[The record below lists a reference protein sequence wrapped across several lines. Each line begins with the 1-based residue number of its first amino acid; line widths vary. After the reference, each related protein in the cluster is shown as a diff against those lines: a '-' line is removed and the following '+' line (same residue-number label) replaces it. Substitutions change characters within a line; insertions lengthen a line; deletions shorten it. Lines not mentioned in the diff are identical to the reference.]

1 MCVHLPT
8 VISVDS
14 VLVFLGLELELRHH
28 LHLCILDLY
37 IHHLHLC
44 MLDLYIP
51 HLHLCMLDLYIPHLH
66 LCMLDLY
73 IPHLHLCMLD
83 LYIPHL
89 HLCMLDLYIHHMRL
103 CVLDLYRPVYKQL
116 INKQTYVTAHNYYSF
131 CCSLLSKTEGLFVA
145 VA

>member
-1 MCVHLPT
+1 MRKSFILHYTIVIIMCVHLPT

-37 IHHLHLC
+37 IH
-44 MLDLYIP
+44 
-51 HLHLCMLDLYIPHLH
+51 
-66 LCMLDLY
+66 
-73 IPHLHLCMLD
+73 HLHLCMLD